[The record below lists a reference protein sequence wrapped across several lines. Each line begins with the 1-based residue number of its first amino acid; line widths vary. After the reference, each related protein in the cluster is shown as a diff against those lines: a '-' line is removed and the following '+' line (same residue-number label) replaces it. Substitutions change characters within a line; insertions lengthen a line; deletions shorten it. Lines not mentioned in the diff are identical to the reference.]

1 MRSPSRLIQLDVLRF
16 LAVVLVLGRHMS
28 PFEEALPEPLRKF
41 SFHWI
46 QCGWAGVDLFF
57 VLSGFLISGLLF
69 REYQSYG
76 QIRIFRFLVR
86 RGFKIYPSFLL
97 FLAGV
102 LYVQITNYNWNP
114 EVTPY
119 QLIRELL
126 FLQSYAPGLL
136 AHTWSLGVEEH
147 FYILLPLVMLFACRR
162 FGDRPDPFWWL
173 PKASL
178 AIFVILLA
186 ARLTTAWCVPGLIYY
201 THWFPTHLRIDSLL
215 FGVLISYYYHYYHAS
230 FVSNVRRYAWVL
242 GAIGLL
248 LLVVSFI
255 NLGTFFI
262 YTSGFTCLFTA
273 FGIFLAISL
282 VFPMPQREPV
292 HLLLRGAAF
301 VGAHSYTIYLWH
313 MPVKI
318 WGPMYAQRWFG
329 LKPSGASDLLIY
341 FVGSILLGVVL
352 SLMLEVPMLKL
363 RDWLFP
369 SRSQPLV
376 QEEQEINSSPSST

>member
-1 MRSPSRLIQLDVLRF
+1 
-16 LAVVLVLGRHMS
+16 MS

-46 QCGWAGVDLFF
+46 QCGWVGVDLFF

-69 REYQSYG
+69 REYQRYG
-76 QIRIFRFLVR
+76 QIRFFHFLVR

-97 FLAGV
+97 FIAGV
-102 LYVQITNYNWNP
+102 LYVEITNYNWDP
-114 EVTPY
+114 DVTPY

-147 FYILLPLVMLFACRR
+147 FYLLLPLVMLFACRR
-162 FGDRPDPFWWL
+162 FKDRADPFWWL

-178 AIFVILLA
+178 AVFFILLA
-186 ARLTTAWCVPGLIYY
+186 ARLATAWRVPEFREY
-201 THWFPTHLRIDSLL
+201 THMFPTHLRIDSLL
-215 FGVLISYYYHYYHAS
+215 FGVLVSYYYHYHHTA
-230 FVSNVRRYAWVL
+230 FVNHVRRRAWL
-242 GAIGLL
+242 LSAAGLL
-248 LLVVSFI
+248 LVMVTFS
-255 NLGTFFI
+255 NLTEFFF
-262 YTSGFTCLFTA
+262 YTYGFTCLFVG
-273 FGIFLAISL
+273 FGTLLAVAL
-282 VFPMPQREPV
+282 VCSIPLRGPL
-292 HLLLRGAAF
+292 HLLPRGAAF
-301 VGAHSYTIYLWH
+301 IGAHSYTIYLWH

-329 LKPSGASDLLIY
+329 LEPSGTTNLLIY
-341 FVGSILLGVVL
+341 FGGSIILGVVL
-352 SLMLEVPMLKL
+352 SLILEVPMLKL

-376 QEEQEINSSPSST
+376 EKEPEFLRPDC

>member
-1 MRSPSRLIQLDVLRF
+1 
-16 LAVVLVLGRHMS
+16 MS
-28 PFEEALPEPLRKF
+28 PLEEALPEPVRKF

-69 REYQSYG
+69 REYRSYG
-76 QIRIFRFLVR
+76 QIRLSRFLVR

-102 LYVQITNYNWNP
+102 LYVQITNYNWDP
-114 EVTPY
+114 GVTPY

-136 AHTWSLGVEEH
+136 PHTWSLGVEEH

-162 FGDRPDPFWWL
+162 FGDRADPFWWL
-173 PKASL
+173 PRASL
-178 AIFVILLA
+178 VVFVILLA
-186 ARLTTAWCVPGLIYY
+186 ARLATAWRVPEFSEY
-201 THWFPTHLRIDSLL
+201 THMFPTHLRIDSLL
-215 FGVLISYYYHYYHAS
+215 FGVLVSYFYHYHHAA
-230 FVSNVRRYAWVL
+230 FASNVRRHAWVL
-242 GAIGLL
+242 GAAGS
-248 LLVVSFI
+248 LLVVGTLSH
-255 NLGTFFI
+255 LETFFI
-262 YTSGFTCLFTA
+262 YTYGFTCLFTG
-273 FGIFLAISL
+273 FGMMLAASL
-282 VFPMPQREPV
+282 VCPIPVQGPV
-292 HLLLRGAAF
+292 HLLLRAAAF

-313 MPVKI
+313 MPIKI

-329 LKPSGASDLLIY
+329 LKPSGVTDLLIY
-341 FVGSILLGVVL
+341 FVGSIVLGVVL

-369 SRSQPLV
+369 SRSQPLL
-376 QEEQEINSSPSST
+376 EGEREILQPSR